1 MAMTSRSPRRAASS
15 MIATTSASPSEATVW
30 MCRSARPVRSV
41 SAIPL
46 LQVRPDRE
54 EHRPPLLRGIFD
66 DALVGTSE
74 SGGRRRGTFAPR
86 SLVGH
91 IDALEATGVAPG
103 SRTPHA
109 HDVRRSARLD
119 GQQRRA
125 ERQAR
130 RRTEQLRQRPA
141 TGQVSIAD
149 ETHVAALVQ
158 GFRELP
164 ARLAHTD
171 DADTDRTP

>member
-66 DALVGTSE
+66 DA
-74 SGGRRRGTFAPR
+74 F
-86 SLVGH
+86 
-91 IDALEATGVAPG
+91 EATGVAPR

-130 RRTEQLRQRPA
+130 RRTEQLNQRPA
-141 TGQVSIAD
+141 TGQVTIAD
-149 ETHVAALVQ
+149 ETHIAALVQ